1 MPYHRM
7 SLGSGGE
14 NSRPW
19 LNENFAERF
28 RQAFGREMTAEERKF
43 FGLEVSQ
50 PAIEEAEGED

>member
-7 SLGSGGE
+7 NMGAGGE

-43 FGLEVSQ
+43 FGLEVPQ
-50 PAIEEAEGED
+50 PVLEEAEGAD